1 MARRAD
7 QRSWIRSHGP
17 MAVFCLLTIVGCCF
31 IWTSKSLHWDIHY
44 ATVFPIAL
52 MLTYFL
58 LAFVADGLRL
68 HDEQTGDNLYYMGF
82 LFTLTSLG
90 ASLYQYTSLSSI
102 EDIVRNFGIAITSTI
117 AGIALRIFYNQ
128 MRRDPLDVERAT
140 RHELASAARRVRAE
154 MDAATQEFSVYRRAS
169 NQMLQEGFEEIGRQ
183 AEETGKQ
190 LRSTLEHLGLQTL
203 TPLQQASDEL
213 KKVIE
218 NNSKAFDQL
227 MKNELGHAKASSDA
241 LKNTSTALVELMAEL
256 NNHVSSAGKR
266 LRNIKPP
273 EEVIKIEIEPILEK
287 VASIA
292 ITHVE
297 ELTRLSEQQRNEF
310 ASVLRELSAH
320 NQVLPQIEQLLALV
334 ERSVLALE
342 RVGRPELGPTYRHS
356 STYSRSGNPEE
367 GLTEA
372 HGRDEPPDQRPP
384 ELPRS
389 NWRLWQR

>member
-1 MARRAD
+1 MARRD
-7 QRSWIRSHGP
+7 GQRGWIRSHGP
-17 MAVFCLLTIVGCCF
+17 MAVFSLLTIVGCCF
-31 IWTSKSLHWDIHY
+31 IWASKSLHWGIQY
-44 ATVFPIAL
+44 ATIVPIAL
-52 MLTYFL
+52 MLAYFI

-90 ASLYQYTSLSSI
+90 ASLYQFTSQSSI
-102 EDIVRNFGIAITSTI
+102 DDIVRNFGIAITSTI
-117 AGIALRIFYNQ
+117 TGIALRIFYNQ

-154 MDAATQEFSVYRRAS
+154 MDAATQEFTVYRRTS

-190 LRSTLEHLGLQTL
+190 IRSTLDQLGLQAL
-203 TPLQQASDEL
+203 TPLQLASDEL
-213 KKVIE
+213 KKVIDS
-218 NNSKAFDQL
+218 NSKAFDQL
-227 MKNELGHAKASSDA
+227 MKNELGHAKASSEA
-241 LKNTSTALVELMAEL
+241 L
-256 NNHVSSAGKR
+256 NNTNKAVVESMTDLNKQISSAGKR

-292 ITHVE
+292 ISHVE

-310 ASVLRELSAH
+310 ASVLAELSAH
-320 NQVLPQIEQLLALV
+320 NRILPQVERLVGLV

-342 RVGRPELGPTYRHS
+342 RASRPGSS
-356 STYSRSGNPEE
+356 STHGQPPAYSQPAGPEE
-367 GLTEA
+367 A
-372 HGRDEPPDQRPP
+372 WPDDGRQDEPPRQGTPDP
-384 ELPRS
+384 PRS
-389 NWRLWQR
+389 NWRPWQR